1 MKEIIVA
8 LGEIVVVIITLLFI
22 TFLLSWPVMELWNQ
36 CLVPAVE
43 GIREIGWLQAWGI
56 QFLFVMLFKSTAT
69 KKD

>member
-43 GIREIGWLQAWGI
+43 GIREIGWIQAWGI
-56 QFLFVMLFKSTAT
+56 SALCGVLFKANITQ
-69 KKD
+69 K

>member
-22 TFLLSWPVMELWNQ
+22 TFLLRWPVMELWNQ

-43 GIREIGWLQAWGI
+43 GIREIGWIQAWGI
-56 QFLFVMLFKSTAT
+56 SALCGVLFKANITQ
-69 KKD
+69 K

>member
-43 GIREIGWLQAWGI
+43 GIREIGWIQAWGI
-56 QFLFVMLFKSTAT
+56 SALCSILFKANITQ
-69 KKD
+69 K